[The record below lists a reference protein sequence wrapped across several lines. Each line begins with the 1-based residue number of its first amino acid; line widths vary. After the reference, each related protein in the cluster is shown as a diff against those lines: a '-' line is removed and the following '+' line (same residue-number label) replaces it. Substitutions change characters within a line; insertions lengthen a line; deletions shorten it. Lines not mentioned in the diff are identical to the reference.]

1 MSEALDGDAQEVR
14 RRAGWSWTRRS
25 LLSASDEIMQTNRR
39 PPTLLILVGPKG
51 SGKTHVG
58 TIVERRFGIRFLR
71 VEPIFLDHET
81 FLGAAT
87 EVQRQIELSLAAGH
101 SVIIESTGAAP
112 DYVQSLQDRHE
123 RVRLVQLRA
132 SAETCF
138 RRFNARDASLHI
150 PVSDEQFHEINAQ
163 AARAAFDWDC
173 VLDNDADL
181 ADEDIAQLIA
191 GVL

>member
-1 MSEALDGDAQEVR
+1 MVMGRGSSTPRWVVMDAALPIV
-14 RRAGWSWTRRS
+14 
-25 LLSASDEIMQTNRR
+25 SDEMMQTNRR

-51 SGKTHVG
+51 SGKTYIG
-58 TIVERRFGIRFLR
+58 AILERRLGIRFLR

-123 RVRLVQLRA
+123 RVRLVQVRA
-132 SAETCF
+132 SAETCS
-138 RRFNARDASLHI
+138 RRFKARDASQHI
-150 PVSDEQFHEINAQ
+150 PVSDEQFHEINAR

-173 VLDNDADL
+173 VLDNDVDL
-181 ADEDIAQLIA
+181 ADEDIARLIA